1 MRKQE
6 LVQLH
11 ALCSTVRDY
20 VERRDDLPDD
30 AFERY
35 DRLDVPPMAIDRTKE
50 AHEEALDRLLPDLA
64 TALSTHVEG
73 SSDRP
78 SGATDAS
85 RGWDA
90 DRRPSRASVADRHD

>member
-50 AHEEALDRLLPDLA
+50 AH
-64 TALSTHVEG
+64 
-73 SSDRP
+73 
-78 SGATDAS
+78 
-85 RGWDA
+85 
-90 DRRPSRASVADRHD
+90 